1 MAGQLSPAQLDG
13 GNGLQMRSRE
23 KNRKQDQVRQEERKK
38 RKTTKEQGRTEMT
51 RGQWMMIRCAPQL
64 LEREKGEREKKNNQK
79 TGLYVL

>member
-38 RKTTKEQGRTEMT
+38 
-51 RGQWMMIRCAPQL
+51 
-64 LEREKGEREKKNNQK
+64 EKKDN
-79 TGLYVL
+79 